1 MLSIHN
7 CYLPMT
13 INQDLDILNT
23 MVTRHLGKASHYK
36 PHMDL
41 LIIDCICVTTEASGW
56 MLNLLRKAAFSF
68 SALKTYFLQFIAY
81 EIQTA

>member
-1 MLSIHN
+1 
-7 CYLPMT
+7 MT

-81 EIQTA
+81 EIRVA